1 MGKKVI
7 VMAEDEPV
15 IRDAVKETLEDY
27 YELHMAEN
35 GKTVLELLKKVK
47 PDVILL
53 DVMMPVM
60 GGLEACKIIKHD
72 ESTAKVPVIFLTAKG
87 QITDVEKG
95 FMAGADSY
103 IVKPFTAG
111 MLTQKLDT
119 ILSKVEARK
128 RMHAEHNKSPEQ

>member
-1 MGKKVI
+1 MMGKKVI
-7 VMAEDEPV
+7 VMAEDEPT
-15 IRDAVKETLEDY
+15 IRDAVKETLEDNF
-27 YELHMAEN
+27 ELHMAEN
-35 GKTVLELLKKVK
+35 GKIVLELLKKVK

-60 GGLEACKIIKHD
+60 GGLEACKMLKQD

-95 FMAGADSY
+95 FIVGADSY

-111 MLTQKLDT
+111 ILRQKLNT
-119 ILSKVEARK
+119 ILSKVEVRK
-128 RMHAEHNKSPEQ
+128 RMQGENTSKA

>member
-7 VMAEDEPV
+7 VIAEDEPV
-15 IRDAVKETLEDY
+15 IREAVNETLEDRF
-27 YELHMAEN
+27 ELHMAEN
-35 GKTVLELLKKVK
+35 GKMAMEILKKVK
-47 PDVILL
+47 PDIILL

-60 GGLEACKIIKHD
+60 GGIEACKLIKQD
-72 ESTAKVPVIFLTAKG
+72 ENLATVPVIFLTAKG

-111 MLTQKLDT
+111 ILAQKLDA
-119 ILSKVEARK
+119 ILSKVEVRK
-128 RMHAEHNKSPEQ
+128 RMKEGGTLNQ